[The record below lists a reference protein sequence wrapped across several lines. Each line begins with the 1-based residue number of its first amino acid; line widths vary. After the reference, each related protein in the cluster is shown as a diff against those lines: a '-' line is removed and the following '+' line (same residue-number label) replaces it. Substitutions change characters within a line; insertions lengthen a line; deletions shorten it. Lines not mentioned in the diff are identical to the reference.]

1 MRRWARAGVL
11 LLVVAL
17 LAAAGLAVA
26 RATRSTPESAP
37 QVLDRVVLLGDS
49 YSSGNGAGGYLD
61 ACFRTP
67 LSAGRRYA
75 AQVGASVVDVSC
87 SGAVTADLVNARGES
102 RPAQA
107 DAVDATADVVVLT
120 MGGNDVG
127 FGALVVQCF
136 LLRSGTAEGGCADAV
151 ERAEDQLATLRADLT
166 RALTTVRERMRP
178 DAVLVLRSYPFLAP
192 DRPLVEQ
199 GGYDANRAVRALGR
213 AGTAMQQEVVEAVR
227 TSGPGRERTHLDTSA
242 ETVFAGHEPGLPT
255 AAGTS
260 WFVCFGT
267 RGARQGEVFH
277 PSPEGWRAWG
287 DALVA
292 FLAGRE
298 QPPARQS

>member
-1 MRRWARAGVL
+1 
-11 LLVVAL
+11 
-17 LAAAGLAVA
+17 
-26 RATRSTPESAP
+26 
-37 QVLDRVVLLGDS
+37 
-49 YSSGNGAGGYLD
+49 
-61 ACFRTP
+61 
-67 LSAGRRYA
+67 
-75 AQVGASVVDVSC
+75 
-87 SGAVTADLVNARGES
+87 
-102 RPAQA
+102 
-107 DAVDATADVVVLT
+107 

-127 FGALVVQCF
+127 FGALVLQCF
-136 LLRSGTAEGGCADAV
+136 LLRSGTADGGCADAV
-151 ERAEDQLATLRADLT
+151 ERAQDQLPTVRADLT
-166 RALTTVRERMRP
+166 RALTAIRERMRP
-178 DAVLVLRSYPFLAP
+178 DAVLVLRAYPFLAP

-199 GGYDANRAVRALGR
+199 GGYDANRAVRDLGR

-227 TSGPGRERTHLDTSA
+227 ASGPGRDRTHLDTSA

-260 WFVCFGT
+260 WFVGFGT

-287 DALVA
+287 ESLVE

>member
-1 MRRWARAGVL
+1 MRRWSRAAAL
-11 LLVVAL
+11 LLVAAV
-17 LAAAGLAVA
+17 LAAVGLAVA
-26 RATRSTPESAP
+26 RATRSTPDPAP
-37 QVLDRVVLLGDS
+37 QVLDTVVLLGDS
-49 YSSGNGAGGYLD
+49 YSSGNGAGAYVD
-61 ACFRTP
+61 ACSRTP

-87 SGAVTADLVNARGES
+87 SGAVTADLLTGRGEG

-107 DAVDATADVVVLT
+107 DAVDADADVVVLT

-127 FGALVVQCF
+127 FGSLVVQCF
-136 LLRSGTAEGGCADAV
+136 LLRSGTAQGGCADV
-151 ERAEDQLATLRADLT
+151 VQRAEDRLPAVRADLT
-166 RALTTVRERMRP
+166 RGLTAIRERMRP

-192 DRPLVEQ
+192 DRPLVQQ

-213 AGTAMQQEVVEAVR
+213 AGTAMQEQVVESVR
-227 TSGPGRERTHLDTSA
+227 SSGPGRDRTYLDRSA
-242 ETVFAGHEPGLPT
+242 ETVFAGHEPGLPA

-260 WFVCFGT
+260 WFIGFGT

-287 DALVA
+287 DSLSA
-292 FLAGRE
+292 FMATRW
-298 QPPARQS
+298 P